1 MRKPYIRISHIFM
14 EAVSFV
20 FILASVL
27 YVIIKASTIDGQI
40 PTHYNM
46 AGEIDGYGSPFSALI
61 LPLIMLSMVILF
73 CLISHLV
80 SPKYWNM
87 PFKVKPQAA
96 VVVYGDMVT
105 MITVMGLLS
114 GIYSLFEVIL
124 FMDSE
129 LSTLVISF
137 VYVGLLVADAIVQLI
152 RAKRHNDMFA

>member
-1 MRKPYIRISHIFM
+1 
-14 EAVSFV
+14 
-20 FILASVL
+20 
-27 YVIIKASTIDGQI
+27 
-40 PTHYNM
+40 M
-46 AGEIDGYGSPFSALI
+46 AGEIDGYGSPYTALI

-137 VYVGLLVADAIVQLI
+137 VYVGLLMADAIVQLI